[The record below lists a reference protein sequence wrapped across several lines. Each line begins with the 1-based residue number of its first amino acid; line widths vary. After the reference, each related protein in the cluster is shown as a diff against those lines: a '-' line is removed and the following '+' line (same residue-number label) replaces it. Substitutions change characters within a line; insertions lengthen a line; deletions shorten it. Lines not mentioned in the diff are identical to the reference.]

1 VIQEEQDPAAETL
14 TDRTARAVQWRVMGA
29 VIGVLF
35 QLAVGVL
42 LARLL
47 TPADFG
53 VMTLAVMVLGL
64 AQLLGDLGIGD
75 AVVQRTR
82 LTEHHVRTAFTF
94 SVMLGLAMTAVL
106 MMAAPLGAIVMG
118 DARVAPVLRVLS
130 VRFVFRGTAAVAE
143 ALLRRQLNFRRL
155 FFIDTL
161 SYVLGF
167 GGVAITLALLG
178 HGVWSLVW
186 GSLVQ
191 VLLASAAQLAA
202 ARHSIRP
209 LLVRRRLTDLLHFG
223 FGSTLSRCVNYLAL
237 NGDNFVVG
245 RWIGPASL
253 GAYERAYALI
263 SLPRSYVAN
272 VMSTAMFPAFAQLQ
286 GEPAR
291 VRRGYL
297 LLTKLTAMVA
307 APLMVTLA
315 IVAPH
320 LVRSLYGPQWS
331 EVVVPLQ
338 ILAIAGYFRGLYHLG
353 GVVAQSHGRVYSEMR
368 RQIVYAALVIGGGL
382 VGSRYGVPGVAVG
395 VSVATLFMFIAMAH
409 LALRITETP
418 WHRYFGVQL
427 GALVTAG
434 ITCAAALSVRIL
446 LEARHAS
453 SGAIAL
459 GVVAAAA
466 VPFGIAMLRQLGE
479 PDFEPIRARLP
490 RSCARLVDTLRPHR
504 RSTAEETPTQTV
516 SGSPA

>member
-1 VIQEEQDPAAETL
+1 
-14 TDRTARAVQWRVMGA
+14 
-29 VIGVLF
+29 
-35 QLAVGVL
+35 
-42 LARLL
+42 
-47 TPADFG
+47 
-53 VMTLAVMVLGL
+53 
-64 AQLLGDLGIGD
+64 
-75 AVVQRTR
+75 
-82 LTEHHVRTAFTF
+82 
-94 SVMLGLAMTAVL
+94 
-106 MMAAPLGAIVMG
+106 
-118 DARVAPVLRVLS
+118 
-130 VRFVFRGTAAVAE
+130 
-143 ALLRRQLNFRRL
+143 
-155 FFIDTL
+155 
-161 SYVLGF
+161 
-167 GGVAITLALLG
+167 
-178 HGVWSLVW
+178 
-186 GSLVQ
+186 
-191 VLLASAAQLAA
+191 
-202 ARHSIRP
+202 
-209 LLVRRRLTDLLHFG
+209 
-223 FGSTLSRCVNYLAL
+223 
-237 NGDNFVVG
+237 
-245 RWIGPASL
+245 
-253 GAYERAYALI
+253 
-263 SLPRSYVAN
+263 
-272 VMSTAMFPAFAQLQ
+272 
-286 GEPAR
+286 
-291 VRRGYL
+291 
-297 LLTKLTAMVA
+297 
-307 APLMVTLA
+307 MVTLA

-368 RQIVYAALVIGGGL
+368 RQIAYAALVIGGGL

-427 GALVTAG
+427 GALVSAG

-490 RSCARLVDTLRPHR
+490 RSAVRLVDTLRPHR

>member
-1 VIQEEQDPAAETL
+1 MHADKTPAIESL
-14 TDRTARAVQWRVMGA
+14 TDRTTRAVQWRLMGA
-29 VIGVLF
+29 AIGVLF

-47 TPADFG
+47 TPEDFG
-53 VMTLAVMVLGL
+53 VMALAMMVLGV

-75 AVVQRTR
+75 AVVQRAG
-82 LTEHHVRTAFTF
+82 LTTGHVRTAFTF
-94 SVMLGLAMTAVL
+94 SMVLGLAMAAVM
-106 MMAAPLGAIVMG
+106 MMAAPLGALVMR
-118 DARVAPVLRVLS
+118 DAQVTPVLRVLS
-130 VRFVFRGTAAVAE
+130 ARFVFCGAAAVAE
-143 ALLRRQLNFRRL
+143 AMLRRQLNFRQL
-155 FFIDTL
+155 FFIDTF
-161 SYVLGF
+161 SYVLGY
-167 GGVAITLALLG
+167 GTVAVTLALLG
-178 HGVWSLVW
+178 YGVWSLVW

-191 VLLASAAQLAA
+191 ALIASAAQLAA
-202 ARHSIRP
+202 GRHSIRP
-209 LLVRRRLTDLLHFG
+209 LLVRRDLTDLLHFG
-223 FGSTLSRCVNYLAL
+223 FGSTVSRCVNYLAL

-253 GAYERAYALI
+253 GAYGRAYGLM
-263 SLPRSYVAN
+263 SLPHSYAAK
-272 VMSTAMFPAFAQLQ
+272 VMSAAMFPAFAQLQ

-307 APLMVTLA
+307 APSMVTLA

-320 LVRSLYGPQWS
+320 LVPSLYGPKWS
-331 EVVVPLQ
+331 EVVAPLQ

-353 GVVAQSHGRVYSEMR
+353 GVVAQSHGQVYSELR
-368 RQIVYAALVIGGGL
+368 RQIIYAALVIGGGL

-395 VSVATLFMFIAMAH
+395 VSVATLFMFIAMAD
-409 LALRITETP
+409 LARRITKTP

-434 ITCAAALSVRIL
+434 ITGAAALSVRIL

-466 VPFGIAMLRQLGE
+466 VPFGVAMLRQLSE

-490 RSCARLVDTLRPHR
+490 LSCVRLVDALRPHR
-504 RSTAEETPTQTV
+504 RSTAEETPTQRV